1 MSVGPPTTDVSRA
14 TPDDNSCG
22 SGIPLVLQL
31 LHCHHV
37 AVGVLVLLVV
47 LLLPQLQH
55 LECCKEERRGRRA
68 CTSPA
73 SRERPSHFGLPPRH
87 HRPEG
92 AGGTCGAPSL
102 KWMQGR
108 VLRTNFVA
116 QEWKAHPGTTCR
128 WPGLKMPL
136 CRRCSKQVLTKQAF
150 WAKIIGGQLPLG
162 GGVMTVEN
170 SSKELAGFL
179 RKENDS
185 VCKEWLGG

>member
-47 LLLPQLQH
+47 LFLPQLQH
-55 LECCKEERRGRRA
+55 LECCKEERRGGEPAHRLPAGNDPATSVCRPVTIGRRGREA
-68 CTSPA
+68 LVGRQASNGCREECCGLTSW
-73 SRERPSHFGLPPRH
+73 
-87 HRPEG
+87 HRNGKPTLARLVDG
-92 AGGTCGAPSL
+92 
-102 KWMQGR
+102 
-108 VLRTNFVA
+108 
-116 QEWKAHPGTTCR
+116 
-128 WPGLKMPL
+128 PGLKMPL

-162 GGVMTVEN
+162 GGGNDCRE
-170 SSKELAGFL
+170 FL
-179 RKENDS
+179 QRTG
-185 VCKEWLGG
+185 WI

>member
-128 WPGLKMPL
+128 WA
-136 CRRCSKQVLTKQAF
+136 RSKNALVQKVFQAGSHKTSF
-150 WAKIIGGQLPLG
+150 LGKNHWWSAAPG
-162 GGVMTVEN
+162 GGGNDCRE
-170 SSKELAGFL
+170 FL
-179 RKENDS
+179 QRTG
-185 VCKEWLGG
+185 WI